1 MNRDNNQ
8 NTKDKDFLPKIRRLK
23 RILEDSKRDSY
34 VRAQAARALGEIG
47 GSEVVFILLNF
58 LDNEDFLVQEAVA
71 EALGKIGDQDLV
83 LPIIKEWLPSLDERR
98 RTGAAMMLGELRA
111 VEAADF
117 LMKLLRREKEKE
129 ESLAIDSIIIALG
142 KIGETQAIPVLMELL
157 NKNRSFF
164 LQQLA
169 AQALKE
175 IGDRSIIPRLK
186 KGLLS
191 FNKFRRA
198 GSAMALGVFQV
209 KEALEPL
216 IQLLMTDLEK
226 GPRAAAAYALGEL
239 KDPRAVEALYHALGD
254 EWIFTQIVAA
264 EALGKIGDRS
274 IIPKLIEGLFK
285 DEKRKYGI
293 LVALRHLPT
302 KEAAGPLIELLKQ
315 EKDYQIRN
323 EIITTMAV
331 TENPQAVAPLLQI
344 IEEEIRWFEKKTP
357 NPETKELE
365 EMPFKSTTMMALG
378 RLRIPQAV
386 EALLQFLGHKLR
398 GVRREAADV
407 LGEVEDRSFI
417 LRLLEGLSFPEWQR
431 REGSARALGNLQV
444 KEAVEPLLNAL
455 KDEIPS
461 VRREAARALGLI
473 GDPRAVKPLLQAL
486 QDEEVSVRAAAV
498 EALGE
503 FDDPEIVGPLI
514 QALGDKDKKIRAA
527 AAYALG
533 KIGTPEAI
541 GPLSRAL
548 KDEDDAVRAE
558 AAEALG
564 KIEVPESVEPLI
576 QALYDEDSLVRI
588 TALKSLTKVGD
599 ARVLDVIDKI
609 IEEGNWKPFEE
620 LLKAHEKIR
629 WKIIERMI
637 KEDRAAY
644 FRTFTMEDY

>member
-1 MNRDNNQ
+1 
-8 NTKDKDFLPKIRRLK
+8 
-23 RILEDSKRDSY
+23 
-34 VRAQAARALGEIG
+34 
-47 GSEVVFILLNF
+47 
-58 LDNEDFLVQEAVA
+58 
-71 EALGKIGDQDLV
+71 
-83 LPIIKEWLPSLDERR
+83 
-98 RTGAAMMLGELRA
+98 
-111 VEAADF
+111 
-117 LMKLLRREKEKE
+117 
-129 ESLAIDSIIIALG
+129 
-142 KIGETQAIPVLMELL
+142 
-157 NKNRSFF
+157 
-164 LQQLA
+164 
-169 AQALKE
+169 
-175 IGDRSIIPRLK
+175 
-186 KGLLS
+186 
-191 FNKFRRA
+191 
-198 GSAMALGVFQV
+198 MALGALQV

-216 IQLLMTDLEK
+216 IQLLMTDMEIE
-226 GPRAAAAYALGEL
+226 PRAGAAYALGEL

-254 EWIFTQIVAA
+254 KWIFTQIIAA

-274 IIPKLIEGLFK
+274 IIPKLIEGLLK
-285 DEKRKYGI
+285 DEKRRKGI
-293 LVALRHLPT
+293 LIVFRHLRA
-302 KEAAGPLIELLKQ
+302 KEAAEPLIELLKQ
-315 EKDYQIRN
+315 EEDYQMRN
-323 EIITTMAV
+323 EIITTLGF
-331 TENPQAVAPLLQI
+331 TENPQAVDPLLQI
-344 IEEEIRWFEKKTP
+344 IEEDIRWFEKETP
-357 NPETKELE
+357 NPETE
-365 EMPFKSTTMMALG
+365 EPEERPFKSTAMVALG
-378 RLRIPQAV
+378 RLGVPQAI

-398 GVRREAADV
+398 SVRMEAAEV
-407 LGEVEDRSFI
+407 LKEVDDLSFI
-417 LRLLEGLSFPEWQR
+417 PIPRLLEGLSSTEWQR

-461 VRREAARALGLI
+461 VRQEAARALGLI

-503 FDDPEIVGPLI
+503 FDDPEIVEPLI